1 MSWRARRRIG
11 SLAAAALLAAGCD
24 SDGGPAGT
32 GSAEGAAGAESVS
45 TNASLSPEAA
55 ARLRARAIAA
65 LGTVLPAAAT
75 AAYANVRSG
84 LEGAICGE
92 VDAGDA
98 LGRRPF
104 VVTPSGAVM
113 LSTTSEL
120 RLEDPND
127 PFPDLYM
134 QYCASPEELVRL
146 GERMEGMP
154 PPATIPNPALDEV
167 PVPVDDNEGAEIG
180 DAPPPAPNEPNQ
192 RRPADDSFFNSLL
205 RTPRQSTPPG

>member
-11 SLAAAALLAAGCD
+11 ILAAAALLAAGCD

-32 GSAEGAAGAESVS
+32 EPAEGAAGAESAS
-45 TNASLSPEAA
+45 THASLSPEAA
-55 ARLRARAIAA
+55 ARLRARAMAA

-75 AAYANVRSG
+75 AAYANLRIG
-84 LEGAICGE
+84 LEGTICGE

-104 VVTPSGAVM
+104 VVTPGGAAM

-134 QYCASPEELVRL
+134 RYCASTDELLRL
-146 GERMEGMP
+146 GERMEGLQ
-154 PPATIPNPALDEV
+154 PPATLPVPALDEV
-167 PVPVDDNEGAEIG
+167 PVPADDTYGADIV
-180 DAPPPAPNEPNQ
+180 DAPPPAPNEPKQ
-192 RRPADDSFFNSLL
+192 SRPADDSFFNSVL